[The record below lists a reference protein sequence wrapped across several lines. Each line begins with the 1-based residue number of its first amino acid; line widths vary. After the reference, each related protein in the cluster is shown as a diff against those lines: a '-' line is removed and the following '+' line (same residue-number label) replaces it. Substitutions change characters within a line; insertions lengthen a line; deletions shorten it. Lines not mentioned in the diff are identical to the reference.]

1 MSKNNTRTYEQA
13 LSQVSAWFSQKDWT
27 VFDFQKECWQAVS
40 QGHDGLLHAPTGS
53 GKTHALWM
61 PHILRWL
68 QNPEASDRG
77 LQLVWIT
84 PLKALAK
91 DMERQFQQTVQDF
104 NLSVRVERRTG
115 DVSASVKK
123 RQQTHMPEVLITTPE
138 SLHVLMAQKKHERY
152 FKGLHT
158 IVVDE
163 WHELMGSK
171 RGTQTE
177 LFLARARY
185 LQPKVQTWGIS
196 ATLGNMDEALEVLMG
211 TEQRYQ
217 KARKISA
224 KIPKNIELRSIL
236 PPSVD
241 LFPWHGHLGLHLL
254 EELIP
259 ILEKSTSTL
268 VFTNTR
274 GQAERWFQALLER
287 VPEWA
292 GQIALHH
299 GSLDRKV
306 RNWVEESLHEH
317 RLKIVVC
324 TSSLDLG
331 VDFSL
336 VDTVVQVGSPKGV
349 ARFIQ
354 RAGRSGH
361 RPGAT
366 SLIYFL
372 PTHALELLE
381 AEALRSAIQKEE
393 VEPRPPII
401 NPTDVLIQYLMTRA
415 IGGGFSSESIYAEL
429 TQSFAYR
436 PLSEKNLSSI
446 IQFLCTGGPAL
457 KAYPEFSKLILDQDN
472 IYRVH
477 DRRIARRHRMNIG
490 TITSDANLQVKFL
503 SGGRIGTIEEWFI
516 SQLNEGDR
524 FWFSGRCLE
533 LIRVDRMTVYVRRAA
548 ASGSAKVPSWLGGR
562 MSLSSNLSEG
572 LKDTMYRAM
581 NPDHKSEEL
590 SYLTP
595 ILEVQKKWS
604 LLPQPNQLLIE
615 KSFSREGCHV
625 FFFPFEGRYVHEG
638 MSTLVAHRISKLV
651 PISFT
656 IAMNDYGFELLSDQ
670 DIPIEKALENN
681 LFSTDHLVRDI
692 QSSLNNSELAKRRF
706 REIAQISGLVFQGF
720 PGESRATRHLQM
732 SSSLFFEVF
741 QTYEPEHLLLQ
752 QAMDEVLFF
761 QFDELR
767 LRQVLQRI
775 QNGTIEYRQTK
786 RFTPYAFPIMVDR
799 LREKMSSEKLIDR
812 IRKMQEQLIKH
823 V

>member
-1 MSKNNTRTYEQA
+1 MPKNKTTTYEQA
-13 LSQVSAWFSQKDWT
+13 LTQVSAWFTQRDWT
-27 VFDFQKECWQAVS
+27 VFDFQKDCWQAVH
-40 QGHDGLLHAPTGS
+40 QGRDGLLHAPTGS

-68 QNPEASDRG
+68 QNPDSTNRG

-84 PLKALAK
+84 PLKALAR
-91 DMERQFQQTVQDF
+91 DMERQFQQTVRDF
-104 NLSVRVERRTG
+104 QLSVRVERRTG

-123 RQQTHMPEVLITTPE
+123 RQQTNMPEVLITTPE

-152 FKGLHT
+152 FKKLQA

-171 RGTQTE
+171 RSTQTE
-177 LFLARARY
+177 LFLARVRA
-185 LQPKVQTWGIS
+185 LNPKVQTWGIS

-211 TEQRYQ
+211 TEERYQ
-217 KARKISA
+217 KAVKVSA
-224 KIPKNIELRSIL
+224 KIPKKIELRSIF
-236 PPSVD
+236 PSSVEV
-241 LFPWHGHLGLHLL
+241 FPWHGHLGLHLL
-254 EELIP
+254 EELLP
-259 ILEKSTSTL
+259 ILEGSSSTL

-292 GQIALHH
+292 GSIALHH
-299 GSLDRKV
+299 GSLDKKV
-306 RNWVEESLHEH
+306 RNWVEQSLHEH

-331 VDFSL
+331 VDFSP
-336 VDTVVQVGSPKGV
+336 VDTVVQIGSPKGV
-349 ARFIQ
+349 ARLIQ

-366 SLIYFL
+366 SVIYFL

-381 AEALRSAIQKEE
+381 AEALRTAIHNDE
-393 VEPRPPII
+393 VEPRPPIV

-415 IGGGFSSESIYAEL
+415 VGGGFNFEHMYAEL
-429 TQSFAYR
+429 VQSFAYR
-436 PLSEKNLSSI
+436 PLSKKDLSSI
-446 IQFLCTGGPAL
+446 LQFLYTGGPAL
-457 KAYPEFSKLILDQDN
+457 KAYPEFSKLICDEDGF
-472 IYRVH
+472 YRVH
-477 DRRIARRHRMNIG
+477 DRRTARRHRMNIG

-516 SQLNEGDR
+516 SQLSEGDR

-533 LIRVDRMTVYVRRAA
+533 LIRVEHMTVYVRRAP
-548 ASGSAKVPSWLGGR
+548 SGSAKVPSWLGGR
-562 MSLSSNLSEG
+562 MSLSSNLSKG
-572 LKDTMYRAM
+572 LKETMYRAM
-581 NPDHKSEEL
+581 DPHHNSEEL
-590 SYLTP
+590 SYLAP

-604 LLPQPNQLLIE
+604 LLPKPDQLLIE

-638 MSTLVAHRISKLV
+638 MSTLVAHRISKLM

-670 DIPIEKALENN
+670 DIPIEEALKNN
-681 LFSTDHLVRDI
+681 LFSTDHLITDI
-692 QSSLNNSELAKRRF
+692 QASLNNSELAKRRF

-741 QTYEPEHLLLQ
+741 QSYEPEHLLLQ

-761 QFDELR
+761 QFDEVR

-775 QNGTIEYRQTK
+775 QNGSIEFRRTE